1 MFMSSKSECSIQEKT
16 SSGTIGRMNRMKTRF
31 QQPPAENVIAAPP
44 VRPVLQPID
53 PPEAVE
59 TPPPPTRTRSGRTVI
74 PPKRYRD
81 WYVCV
86 YVSLLSF
93 SFFPLLSYSFFFFCF
108 VCVVSLHQVKFEH
121 YVVCV
126 SNLFVFRFDSSVC
139 VFILIQIESGKAECS
154 RRPIC
159 PLSIPLISLCVP
171 RGPCVASLEGASGP
185 KDRSLSV
192 CVCVY
197 WRVAERHLV
206 SRVWDRKP
214 KEGLRRMPG
223 HFRVSVNCQYIL
235 SLVIF
240 VVLYYF

>member
-1 MFMSSKSECSIQEKT
+1 MLF
-16 SSGTIGRMNRMKTRF
+16 
-31 QQPPAENVIAAPP
+31 
-44 VRPVLQPID
+44 VLQN
-53 PPEAVE
+53 
-59 TPPPPTRTRSGRTVI
+59 
-74 PPKRYRD
+74 PKVKPQRFEKFKNEFP
-81 WYVCV
+81 WFQWV
-86 YVSLLSF
+86 Y
-93 SFFPLLSYSFFFFCF
+93 C
-108 VCVVSLHQVKFEH
+108 
-121 YVVCV
+121 
-126 SNLFVFRFDSSVC
+126 
-139 VFILIQIESGKAECS
+139 CS

-185 KDRSLSV
+185 KDLSLSV

-235 SLVIF
+235 SHCNTVCYTMAMVKTNFCIWVFYRGPQVGPRTIF
-240 VVLYYF
+240 YL